1 MNCDCIIPDFIAHL
15 PLREIAH
22 KPLFFKVC
30 HAITCQGEVAE
41 RAPIQYHRAMALG
54 QQIQAWRISR
64 GYSVDHLAAESHL
77 LPHVLEEIEA
87 EEVDPSASILEA
99 LAAALKIP
107 PAWLFSHPTSFRT
120 LFDDPEENESSAPA
134 GPDPVTERILAGSRM
149 DRSLYVL
156 LTAIMQSGEPKLLRA
171 AEVNLRSLVKQAKQ
185 ATIPWQNRP
194 SGHFEPPSD

>member
-1 MNCDCIIPDFIAHL
+1 MRIIPDFIAHL
-15 PLREIAH
+15 PLREITH
-22 KPLFFKVC
+22 KPLCFKVYP
-30 HAITCQGEVAE
+30 AIARHREVAE
-41 RAPIQYHRAMALG
+41 RAPISVLSRMALG

-64 GYSVDHLAAESHL
+64 GHSVNDLASESHL
-77 LPHVLEEIEA
+77 QPHVLEEIEA
-87 EEVDPSASILEA
+87 EEVDPSASLLEA

-107 PAWLFSHPTSFRT
+107 PAWLFSHPTAFRT
-120 LFDDPEENESSAPA
+120 LFDDPVEDESSIPT

-149 DRSLYVL
+149 DRSLYVM

-171 AEVNLRSLVKQAKQ
+171 AEVNLPSLVKQAKQ

>member
-1 MNCDCIIPDFIAHL
+1 MP
-15 PLREIAH
+15 
-22 KPLFFKVC
+22 
-30 HAITCQGEVAE
+30 
-41 RAPIQYHRAMALG
+41 LG

-64 GYSVDHLAAESHL
+64 GYSVDDLATESHL
-77 LPHVLEEIEA
+77 LPHVLEQIET
-87 EEVDPSASILEA
+87 EEFDPSASILEA

-120 LFDDPEENESSAPA
+120 LFEGPEEDESSTPE

-156 LTAIMQSGEPKLLRA
+156 LTAILQSGEPKLLRA

-185 ATIPWQNRP
+185 ATVPWQNRP

>member
-1 MNCDCIIPDFIAHL
+1 MGYQAMRP
-15 PLREIAH
+15 
-22 KPLFFKVC
+22 K
-30 HAITCQGEVAE
+30 GEVAE
-41 RAPIQYHRAMALG
+41 RDAIQYHRTMALG
-54 QQIQAWRISR
+54 QQVQAWRIS
-64 GYSVDHLAAESHL
+64 GGLSVEALAAASHIQT
-77 LPHVLEEIEA
+77 HQLEKIEA
-87 EEVDPSASILEA
+87 EEIDPSASTLEA

-120 LFDDPEENESSAPA
+120 LFEDPEEHENSIPT

-185 ATIPWQNRP
+185 ATVPWQNRP

>member
-1 MNCDCIIPDFIAHL
+1 M
-15 PLREIAH
+15 
-22 KPLFFKVC
+22 
-30 HAITCQGEVAE
+30 AI
-41 RAPIQYHRAMALG
+41 G

-64 GYSVDHLAAESHL
+64 GHSVNDLATESHL
-77 LPHVLEEIEA
+77 PFHTLEEIEA
-87 EEVDPSASILEA
+87 DTLDPSASQLEA

-107 PAWLFSHPTSFRT
+107 PAWLFSHPTAFRI
-120 LFDDPEENESSAPA
+120 LFDNPEEDDNPPPT
-134 GPDPVTERILAGSRM
+134 GPDPVTERILVGSRM

-185 ATIPWQNRP
+185 STIPWQNRP

>member
-1 MNCDCIIPDFIAHL
+1 MYHTVAS
-15 PLREIAH
+15 
-22 KPLFFKVC
+22 
-30 HAITCQGEVAE
+30 QGEVAE
-41 RAPIQYHRAMALG
+41 TAPIQYHRAMTLG

-64 GYSVDHLAAESHL
+64 GHSVDDLASESHL

-107 PAWLFSHPTSFRT
+107 PAWLFSHPISFRT
-120 LFDDPEENESSAPA
+120 LFDDPGEDENSTPA

-149 DRSLYVL
+149 ERSLYIL
-156 LTAIMQSGEPKLLRA
+156 LTAIIQSGEPKLLRA

>member
-1 MNCDCIIPDFIAHL
+1 
-15 PLREIAH
+15 
-22 KPLFFKVC
+22 
-30 HAITCQGEVAE
+30 
-41 RAPIQYHRAMALG
+41 MALG

-64 GYSVDHLAAESHL
+64 GHSVDDLAAESHIQ
-77 LPHVLEEIEA
+77 PHVLEGVEA
-87 EEVDPSASILEA
+87 EDVDPSASILEA

-120 LFDDPEENESSAPA
+120 LFDGPEEDKDSIPT
-134 GPDPVTERILAGSRM
+134 GPDPVTERILTGSRM

-185 ATIPWQNRP
+185 ATVPWQNRP
-194 SGHFEPPSD
+194 SGHFEPPND

>member
-1 MNCDCIIPDFIAHL
+1 M
-15 PLREIAH
+15 
-22 KPLFFKVC
+22 
-30 HAITCQGEVAE
+30 AI
-41 RAPIQYHRAMALG
+41 G
-54 QQIQAWRISR
+54 QHIQAWRIMR
-64 GYSVDHLAAESHL
+64 GYSVDDLAVESHL

-87 EEVDPSASILEA
+87 DEVDPSASQLEA
-99 LAAALKIP
+99 VADVMKIP

-120 LFDDPEENESSAPA
+120 LFDDSEIDVCAAPA

-185 ATIPWQNRP
+185 AAIPWQHRP

>member
-1 MNCDCIIPDFIAHL
+1 
-15 PLREIAH
+15 
-22 KPLFFKVC
+22 
-30 HAITCQGEVAE
+30 
-41 RAPIQYHRAMALG
+41 MALG

-64 GYSVDHLAAESHL
+64 GHSVDDLAAESRL
-77 LPHVLEEIEA
+77 LPHMLEEIEA
-87 EEVDPSASILEA
+87 EEVDPSASLLEA

-120 LFDDPEENESSAPA
+120 LFDDPEEDASSIPA

>member
-1 MNCDCIIPDFIAHL
+1 M
-15 PLREIAH
+15 
-22 KPLFFKVC
+22 
-30 HAITCQGEVAE
+30 VAV
-41 RAPIQYHRAMALG
+41 RPPVQYDRAMSLG

-64 GYSVDHLAAESHL
+64 GHSIEDLAAKSSL
-77 LPHVLEEIEA
+77 SPHTLDAIEA
-87 EEVDPSASILEA
+87 EEIDPSASVLES
-99 LAAALKIP
+99 LATGLQIP
-107 PAWLFSHPTSFRT
+107 PAWLFHHPASFRT
-120 LFDDPEENESSAPA
+120 LFDDPEETDNPLPT

-194 SGHFEPPSD
+194 SGHFEPPND

>member
-1 MNCDCIIPDFIAHL
+1 MYNYEAPDGNAL
-15 PLREIAH
+15 A
-22 KPLFFKVC
+22 
-30 HAITCQGEVAE
+30 ATAQ
-41 RAPIQYHRAMALG
+41 IQYHSRMSLG

-64 GYSVDHLAAESHL
+64 GHSVEALATESHL
-77 LPHVLEEIEA
+77 PPHALEEIEA

-99 LAAALKIP
+99 VAAALKIP

-120 LFDDPEENESSAPA
+120 LFEDPEESESSIPA
-134 GPDPVTERILAGSRM
+134 SPDPVTERILAGSRM

-185 ATIPWQNRP
+185 STIPWQNRP

>member
-1 MNCDCIIPDFIAHL
+1 
-15 PLREIAH
+15 
-22 KPLFFKVC
+22 
-30 HAITCQGEVAE
+30 
-41 RAPIQYHRAMALG
+41 MALG
-54 QQIQAWRISR
+54 QHIQAWRVSR
-64 GYSVDHLAAESHL
+64 GHSVDALACESQIP
-77 LPHVLEEIEA
+77 PHVLERIES
-87 EEVDPSASILEA
+87 EEVDPSASILES

-107 PAWLFSHPTSFRT
+107 PSWLFSDPTSFRT
-120 LFDDPEENESSAPA
+120 LFDDPEDVENSTPS

-156 LTAIMQSGEPKLLRA
+156 LTAIIQSGEPKLLRA

>member
-1 MNCDCIIPDFIAHL
+1 M
-15 PLREIAH
+15 
-22 KPLFFKVC
+22 
-30 HAITCQGEVAE
+30 
-41 RAPIQYHRAMALG
+41 PIG

-64 GYSVDHLAAESHL
+64 GHSVDDLAAKSHL
-77 LPHVLEEIEA
+77 LPHVLEKVEA
-87 EEVDPSASILEA
+87 EEVDPSASLLET

-107 PAWLFSHPTSFRT
+107 PAWLFSHPSSFRT
-120 LFDDPEENESSAPA
+120 LFEDPEEEASSTPV

>member
-1 MNCDCIIPDFIAHL
+1 MTI
-15 PLREIAH
+15 
-22 KPLFFKVC
+22 
-30 HAITCQGEVAE
+30 
-41 RAPIQYHRAMALG
+41 G
-54 QQIQAWRISR
+54 QQIRAWRISR
-64 GYSVDHLAAESHL
+64 GHSVDDLATQSHL
-77 LPHVLEEIEA
+77 PCYVLEEVEA
-87 EEVDPSASILEA
+87 ETVDPSVSLLEA

-107 PAWLFSHPTSFRT
+107 PAWLFSHPATFRT
-120 LFDDPEENESSAPA
+120 LFDNPEEDESPPPT

-194 SGHFEPPSD
+194 PGHFEPPND

>member
-1 MNCDCIIPDFIAHL
+1 
-15 PLREIAH
+15 
-22 KPLFFKVC
+22 
-30 HAITCQGEVAE
+30 
-41 RAPIQYHRAMALG
+41 MALG

-64 GYSVDHLAAESHL
+64 GHSVDDLAAESHL
-77 LPHVLEEIEA
+77 LPHVLEEIESDEA
-87 EEVDPSASILEA
+87 DPSASQLEA
-99 LAAALKIP
+99 LAAVMKIP

-120 LFDDPEENESSAPA
+120 LFDDPENEATSTPT

-171 AEVNLRSLVKQAKQ
+171 AEVNLRSLVKQTKQ

>member
-1 MNCDCIIPDFIAHL
+1 MS
-15 PLREIAH
+15 
-22 KPLFFKVC
+22 
-30 HAITCQGEVAE
+30 
-41 RAPIQYHRAMALG
+41 LG
-54 QQIQAWRISR
+54 QQIQAWRLSR
-64 GYSVDHLAAESHL
+64 GHSVEALAAESHL
-77 LPHVLEEIEA
+77 LPHVLDEIEA
-87 EEVDPSASILEA
+87 EVIDPSASILEA

-120 LFDDPEENESSAPA
+120 LFDEPEAEENSAPTGA
-134 GPDPVTERILAGSRM
+134 DPITERILAGSRM